1 MRTLRTLRVCLPVRG
16 SMLAGAA
23 AACLALAASAV
34 PASAAKID
42 KEEFQKFINC
52 PVEVA
57 KACTYGET
65 LSGEFKMG
73 SKQVPITTPVILQ
86 GGLAYLG
93 ASTLPLLA
101 PRFGAPPL
109 SKSAQSLPGGLTGLS
124 EQLGGP
130 VLATAELAGPL
141 SNVLITA
148 VFLGYGHGTAVQL
161 PIKVHLQNEL
171 LGEDCYIGSDA
182 EPVVLHLTDGT
193 TSPPAGTE
201 PISGKVGVNES
212 RDDSRLIT
220 FTGNTLVDNTFP
232 VPAATGCGTSSLLEP
247 IVTGLVNLDAGLPSA
262 AGKNT
267 AILSGNFYT
276 ALSTWV
282 EKYVKI
288 KKAKK

>member
-1 MRTLRTLRVCLPVRG
+1 MRPLHTFTRAW
-16 SMLAGAA
+16 LAGLG
-23 AACLALAASAV
+23 AACLALAVGAT
-34 PASAAKID
+34 PAGAAEKLN
-42 KEEFQKFINC
+42 KEDFQKFVNC

-57 KACTYGET
+57 KACVYGET

-93 ASTLPLLA
+93 LSTLPLLA

-109 SKSAQSLPGGLTGLS
+109 SDSAQTIPGGLTGLS

-130 VLATAELAGPL
+130 VVATAELAGPL
-141 SNVLITA
+141 SNLLMTPAVLA
-148 VFLGYGHGTAVQL
+148 NGYAPAVQL

-182 EPVVLHLTDGT
+182 EPIFLHLTDGKT
-193 TSPPAGTE
+193 VPPEGAE
-201 PISGKVGVNES
+201 PVSGKVGTLED
-212 RDDSRLIT
+212 RDKGRIVAFSD
-220 FTGNTLVDNTFP
+220 NTLVDNAFP

-247 IVTGLVNLDAGLPSA
+247 IVTGLVNLDAGLPSP
-262 AGKNT
+262 AGKNL
-267 AILSGNFYT
+267 AVLNGNFYST
-276 ALSTWV
+276 TSTWV

-288 KKAKK
+288 KKPKKEETK